1 METLY
6 DLLGALPDDDAE
18 SLRAAFRKAA
28 KGAHPDINPG
38 DPDAAL
44 KFRQIVH
51 ANEILSDEEQRAAY
65 DYLLDL
71 AHLEQKAASKRAR
84 AAAIYRLATGVMVL
98 AVFSI
103 VSLGGYLLFE
113 YVNTTPLGPAQAT
126 DVSRAES
133 ANAAALVTEQADT
146 VGRTRDKLEDVNG
159 PKKLGENPED
169 LKEATPRAIATTSE
183 VKGSVSAGAAWVRDF
198 GTNDAKHY
206 RERGALAYRR
216 GDLYIALVDFDLAI
230 QFDPNMSDAH
240 IDRAIVF
247 HRMGDLERA
256 FADVAQAKRIDDSN
270 RSKVPPTASA
280 P

>member
-113 YVNTTPLGPAQAT
+113 YVNTAPLGPAKAT

-133 ANAAALVTEQADT
+133 AKAPALVTEQADT
-146 VGRTRDKLEDVNG
+146 VGRTLRQ
-159 PKKLGENPED
+159 
-169 LKEATPRAIATTSE
+169 T
-183 VKGSVSAGAAWVRDF
+183 
-198 GTNDAKHY
+198 
-206 RERGALAYRR
+206 
-216 GDLYIALVDFDLAI
+216 
-230 QFDPNMSDAH
+230 
-240 IDRAIVF
+240 
-247 HRMGDLERA
+247 
-256 FADVAQAKRIDDSN
+256 
-270 RSKVPPTASA
+270 
-280 P
+280 